1 MRSLR
6 SVISE
11 PRLGRVSARQLALWV
26 SAAWLVMVAGF
37 WLFVPGAGGIS
48 AVGLIA
54 VGLPLGLIW
63 MAAGTAQAL
72 ADLRGEADSLR
83 QQLAAMAPGA
93 GPAGHP
99 AAPQTPPTPQT
110 APQTAPAPAPSTPA
124 PQPAAQPQQAS
135 LALDMPPEGQAVAV
149 EAETLIRALNFPDGP
164 EDAAGRA
171 ALRAA
176 LGDKDAARLIRA
188 AQDVLTLLAQDGV
201 FMDDLI
207 PDRARPELWRRF
219 AQGTRGREIAAL
231 GGVRDADSLSLAT
244 GALREDAVFRDAAH
258 HFLRQFD
265 RALAAF
271 EPGADDAQI
280 AALAETR
287 TARAFMLL
295 GRATG
300 VFE

>member
-26 SAAWLVMVAGF
+26 SVVWLVMVAGF

-110 APQTAPAPAPSTPA
+110 APAPSTPA
-124 PQPAAQPQQAS
+124 PQPAPAQQPQQAS

-149 EAETLIRALNFPDGP
+149 GAETLIRALNFPDGP

-300 VFE
+300 VFD